1 MSTLDKRHTMRQDDA
16 VRRTD
21 ALSARASGP
30 HVLVSGSWLPW
41 LLAALVAAIAAAEF
55 VSTLQNGVVAN
66 GTVDALQW
74 IQAAGVVLPPLTFA
88 AVGALIVARRPSNR
102 IGWLMIA
109 TGYGFAMGTFSIA
122 YPSIS
127 PVTRRPVRPGA
138 SFIAW
143 IESWDWMVYGAALLF
158 LFLLFPT
165 GRLPSARWKYVGWVG
180 LAALAADGL
189 LSAVQRGPILNVHLD
204 NPLGIVSVP
213 TVILVVVNLCAWGA
227 LAVAIISLALRFRT
241 ARGEVRQQLAWF
253 TFGSG
258 VAIALNIF
266 ADVVGYDSVVGV
278 CAVASVTGVPV
289 VMGIAI
295 LRYRLFAIDVIL
307 SRTLVYGALTAFV
320 IGTYVVLVG
329 YVGSLVPVARGA
341 ALSVLASGVV
351 AVLFL
356 PLHGRFRRQVNRLI
370 YGDRDEPYVV
380 LAQFGQR
387 MQSALTGD
395 DLLPAIV
402 ETIGRALK
410 LPYVSLVLG
419 EGHAGTPDA
428 EYRTGRPGQR
438 RTDGSWP
445 LGIVTLPVLVHDTRV
460 GDLRIALRAGE
471 RELGDADRRLLDDL
485 TRQVGIA
492 VQAARLTNDLQTLT
506 QDLQQSRERLVSA
519 REEERRRLRRDLHDG
534 LGPALASGSFKV
546 EAARNLLRR
555 DPERADALLAGVAEQ
570 MHETID
576 DIRRLVYDLRPPALD
591 QLGLVE
597 GLRQHA
603 GQFEGRTRIAVDAPN
618 DLATLPAAVEV
629 AAYRIGLEA
638 MANVLR
644 HAEADHCE
652 VRLRVDD
659 SDLLLEVSDDG
670 RGLPADGRR
679 GVGLRSMQERA
690 GELGGA
696 CDIAPRPE
704 GGTTVRARLPLT
716 APPPVG

>member
-1 MSTLDKRHTMRQDDA
+1 MSTLDMRHTMRQDDA
-16 VRRTD
+16 VRRPY

-30 HVLVSGSWLPW
+30 LVLVSGSWLPW
-41 LLAALVAAIAAAEF
+41 LQAALVAAIAAAEL
-55 VSTLQNGVVAN
+55 VSTLQNSVVTT
-66 GTVDALQW
+66 GTVDAFDW
-74 IQAAGVVLPPLTFA
+74 VQAVGVVLPPVAFA
-88 AVGALIVARRPSNR
+88 AVGALIVTQQPGNR
-102 IGWLMIA
+102 IGWLMMA
-109 TGYGFAMGTFSIA
+109 TGFGFAIGTFTTS
-122 YPSIS
+122 YPVIS
-127 PVTRRPVRPGA
+127 PVTHRPLRPGA

-143 IESWDWMVYGAALLF
+143 IESWVWMPYWATLLF

-165 GRLPSARWKYVGWVG
+165 GRLPSARWKSVAWVG

-204 NPLGIVSVP
+204 NPLGIVSLP
-213 TVILVVVNLCAWGA
+213 HVILVAVNLCAWGA
-227 LAVAIISLALRFRT
+227 LAAAVVSLALRFRT
-241 ARGEVRQQLAWF
+241 ARGEVRQQLKWF
-253 TFGSG
+253 AFGSG
-258 VAIALNIF
+258 VAIALNIA
-266 ADVVGYDSVVGV
+266 ADIVGYNSIAGM
-278 CAVASVTGVPV
+278 CAVASVPGVPIAV
-289 VMGIAI
+289 GIAI

-320 IGTYVVLVG
+320 IGTYILIVG
-329 YVGSLVPVARGA
+329 YLGTLVPVARGA

-356 PLHGRFRRQVNRLI
+356 PLHGRLRREVNRLI

-410 LPYVSLVLG
+410 LPYVSLLLG
-419 EGHAGTPDA
+419 DGNAGMPNA
-428 EYRTGRPGQR
+428 EYRTGRPVES
-438 RTDGSWP
+438 RTEDSGTSQ
-445 LGIVTLPVLVHDTRV
+445 IVSLPVLVHDTKV

-471 RELGDADRRLLDDL
+471 RELSDADRRLLHEL

-555 DPERADALLAGVAEQ
+555 DPERADALLAGVADGLQ
-570 MHETID
+570 ETIE

-597 GLRQHA
+597 GLRQYA
-603 GQFEGRTRIAVDAPN
+603 GQLDGRTRIVVDAS
-618 DLATLPAAVEV
+618 DDVATLPAAVEV

-638 MANVLR
+638 MANVLH
-644 HAEADHCE
+644 HAEARHCE
-652 VRLRVDD
+652 VRLGIEGAALVV
-659 SDLLLEVSDDG
+659 EVSDDG
-670 RGLPADGRR
+670 RGLPADVRN
-679 GVGLRSMQERA
+679 GVGLRSMHERA
-690 GELGGA
+690 GELGGV

-704 GGTTVRARLPLT
+704 GGTVVRARLPLVS
-716 APPPVG
+716 PLPVG